1 MKDLIIIPNNL
12 QGNAPQFL
20 AEEFRK
26 ISLTTQNWRA
36 NGGRSLFPLSPPLQ
50 TPQHKCE
57 QPLF

>member
-26 ISLTTQNWRA
+26 ISLTT
-36 NGGRSLFPLSPPLQ
+36 
-50 TPQHKCE
+50 
-57 QPLF
+57 